1 MKQLTCEEVHSQLK
15 LIVCSVLTT
24 SGTKKMRFIHVQ
36 GTLPLKQ
43 ARLTVKHQAGHL
55 LSIYKIPARF
65 KKKKNKKKDF
75 IYL

>member
-1 MKQLTCEEVHSQLK
+1 
-15 LIVCSVLTT
+15 
-24 SGTKKMRFIHVQ
+24 MRFIHVQ